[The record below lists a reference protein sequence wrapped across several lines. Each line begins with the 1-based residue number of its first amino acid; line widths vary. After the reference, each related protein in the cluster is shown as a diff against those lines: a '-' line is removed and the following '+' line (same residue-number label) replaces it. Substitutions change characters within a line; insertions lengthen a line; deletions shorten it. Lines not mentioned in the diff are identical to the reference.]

1 MSNPLIQRSIRH
13 ALASRGLGKIP
24 LLIPAFAAAVPF
36 AAMAQDAAQSQP
48 AAKPQALETIVVTGS
63 RIRRV
68 DLETASPVFSI
79 NRAQIQ
85 QSGKLTLG
93 DIVQQMPSIS
103 GAANNPQVNNGGG
116 DGASQVSLRG
126 LGAER
131 TLILVNGQRVVDGD
145 INAIPANMVERVEVL
160 KDGASAV
167 YGSDAIAGVVNFI
180 LRSNYQGAEFS
191 TDYGVSSRGDGA
203 RRGFGLTFGQTGDK
217 GSVIGGVSYNRFD
230 AVSAASRDY
239 SKATY
244 NYRNGQK
251 VTSGSFASV
260 GGLIFAPQFANCPN
274 QFGAGTYDPTAAGGN
289 GIPAGYRCYVD
300 PSGSGPGDTYN
311 YQAVNLIMTPQE
323 RAHAFMLADY
333 RLNDDIEAFL
343 DVFHNKTT
351 SEAELAPEPLDL
363 AGEGITLSAGNPNN
377 PFGVPIG
384 GDGSLGDLAIRM
396 LALGNRQLHYTTTT
410 DQAVAGLKGGV
421 GDTSWQWEADLNYGH
436 YSQLNQSFGYLDTA
450 GLGAD
455 GSLGDSC
462 VQGSSTKGGC
472 LNIFDQHDPTTATLL
487 KLYAANPFYNTLYT
501 MRQAEVSANGEL
513 FDLPAGA
520 VSLAA
525 GGAYRKEYQHYM
537 VDYIAVADPQTG
549 NCKIQSEACSTPNQ
563 GGFSVK
569 EAYAELF
576 VPVLKDLPFA
586 RAVNVTLG
594 SRYSDYNTAGN
605 TTNSKLAVEWRPID
619 DLLLRGTVAEVFRAP
634 NINEL
639 YAGAATSFD
648 QYANPC
654 GPGDATDPVHGRACQ
669 GGGLSR
675 SGDQVQT
682 LISGAIAA
690 GGTLKPEKGKSFDWG
705 FVYDPSWLDGFSVNV
720 DLWRI
725 YLTDL
730 IVRPTAQTVFNM
742 CYSNPNSPY
751 CDGIALLGN
760 GSINTIKAPYTNLGR
775 LDTRGVDFGFRY
787 RLPETRFGNFALT
800 FDSSYILQYDND
812 QTPGLPGDVVSHV
825 AGHYNS
831 QYGNYARWRALAG
844 VTWSQGPWSAAW
856 NVRYVGPLTVGS
868 ADLGQGYSADQMVP
882 GVELKYGAQA
892 YNNLSA
898 GYDLKAFNTH
908 LDVGVD
914 NAFDKQPP
922 MFFQNNVQNA
932 NTDVNTYDTLGRYY
946 WARVTVKF

>member
-13 ALASRGLGKIP
+13 ALASRGLGKLP
-24 LLIPAFAAAVPF
+24 LLVPALAAAAPFAAA
-36 AAMAQDAAQSQP
+36 AQDAVQP
-48 AAKPQALETIVVTGS
+48 AAKPQSLETIVVTGS

-79 NRAQIQ
+79 DRAQIQ
-85 QSGKLTLG
+85 QSGKVTLG
-93 DIVQQMPSIS
+93 DLVQQIPAIS
-103 GAANNPQVNNGGG
+103 GNANNPQVNNGGG
-116 DGASQVSLRG
+116 DGASRVSLRG
-126 LGAER
+126 LGDQR
-131 TLILVNGQRVVDGD
+131 TLVLVNGQRVVDGD
-145 INAIPANMVERVEVL
+145 VNAIPAAMVERVEVL

-180 LRSNYQGAEFS
+180 LRSNYQGAEFAAN
-191 TDYGVSSRGDGA
+191 YGVSARGDGA
-203 RRGFGLTFGQTGDK
+203 RKGYTLAFGQSGDQ
-217 GSVIGGVSYNRFD
+217 GSVIGGVGYDHFD
-230 AVSAASRDY
+230 AVSASSRDF

-244 NYRNGQK
+244 NLRHGQK

-260 GGLIFAPQFANCPN
+260 SGLIFAPQFANCPN
-274 QFGAGTYDPTAAGGN
+274 QFGAGTYDPSAPGGN

-300 PSGSGPGDTYN
+300 PSASGPGDTYN
-311 YQAVNLIMTPQE
+311 YQATNLILTPQE
-323 RAHAFMLADY
+323 RTHAFMQAKY

-343 DVFHNKTT
+343 DVFHNRTT
-351 SEAELAPEPLDL
+351 SESQLAPEPLDF

-384 GDGSLGDLAIRM
+384 GDGSVGDLAIRM
-396 LALGNRQLHYTTTT
+396 FALGNRQLHYTTTS

-436 YSQLNQSFGYLDTA
+436 YSQLGQSYGYLDTA
-450 GLGAD
+450 GLVAD
-455 GSLGDSC
+455 GSLGDNC
-462 VQGSSTKGGC
+462 VQGSSAKGGC
-472 LNIFDQHDPTTATLL
+472 LNIFNQKDPATAALL

-513 FDLPAGA
+513 FELPAGA

-525 GGAYRKEYQHYM
+525 GGTYRKEYQHYM
-537 VDYIAVADPQTG
+537 VDYIAVADPETG

-576 VPVLKDLPFA
+576 LPVLKDLPFA
-586 RAVNVTLG
+586 KVVNVTIG
-594 SRYSDYNTAGN
+594 SRYSDYNLAGN

-619 DLLLRGTVAEVFRAP
+619 DLLLRGTVAAVFRAP

-648 QYANPC
+648 TYTTPC
-654 GPGDATDPVHGRACQ
+654 GPNDAVDPVHGRACV

-675 SGDQVQT
+675 SGDQIQT
-682 LISGAIAA
+682 LISGAIPA
-690 GGTLKPEKGKSFDWG
+690 GGTLRPEKGKSFDWG
-705 FVYDPSWLDGFSVNV
+705 FVYDPHWLEGFSANV

-730 IVRPTAQTVFNM
+730 IVRPTAQTVVDM
-742 CYSNPNSPY
+742 CYTNPNSAY
-751 CDGIALLGN
+751 CDNITWLGN
-760 GSINTIKAPYTNLGR
+760 GAINIVKAPYTNLGR
-775 LDTRGVDFGFRY
+775 LDTRGVDMGFKY
-787 RLPETRFGNFALT
+787 RLPETRYGNFALSL
-800 FDSSYILQYDND
+800 DSTYIAQYDND

-825 AGHYNS
+825 AAHYNS

-844 VTWSQGPWSAAW
+844 VNWNLGAWSAAW
-856 NVRYVGPLTVGS
+856 NLRYIGPLSVGS
-868 ADLGQGYSADQMVP
+868 ADLSQGYSADQKVP
-882 GVELKYGAQA
+882 GVVLRFGAQV
-892 YNNLSA
+892 YNNFSV
-898 GYDLKAFNTH
+898 GYDLKAFNSRI
-908 LDVGVD
+908 DMGVD

-922 MFFQNNVQNA
+922 LMYQNNVENA
-932 NTDVNTYDTLGRYY
+932 NTDVNTYDTLGRY
-946 WARVTVKF
+946 WWGRVTVKF